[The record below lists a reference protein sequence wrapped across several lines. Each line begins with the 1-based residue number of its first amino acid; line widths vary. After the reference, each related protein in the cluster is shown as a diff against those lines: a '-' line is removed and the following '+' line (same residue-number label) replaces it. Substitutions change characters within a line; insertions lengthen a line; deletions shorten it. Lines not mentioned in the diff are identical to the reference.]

1 MIDYISKLKDT
12 AIPMFITQS
21 AFRTA
26 QNFARQQVI
35 QTKRQE
41 VYFNTLAVCIV
52 DNYLQMMSIS
62 TELTNSDSWNAA
74 MRFAADVA
82 DLKVTDLG
90 YLECRPMRNYE
101 QAACYIPLDVSED
114 RIGIVVVEINELEA
128 TATLIGFTKTI
139 ETGDLPLTRLQP
151 INSLIDHLAFL
162 RTESVKRTQDLVNL
176 KQWRQNSFEPA
187 WQPFR
192 GIWDINQRNLALGFK
207 GNSQSSEIN
216 IQRAKVIDL
225 GFSLGN
231 QSVSLVVAIVE
242 QVNQEVCVVVQ
253 VYPFG
258 VEKYLPTDL
267 RLLLH
272 SKSWSLP
279 KEIRARNQ
287 DVCIQTNR
295 FWCDPGEEFS
305 VELALNEFSVM
316 EHFVV

>member
-1 MIDYISKLKDT
+1 MINHISKLKET

-26 QNFARQQVI
+26 QNFARQQLI
-35 QTKRQE
+35 QAKRQE

-82 DLKVTDLG
+82 DLKVTGIG
-90 YLECRPMRNYE
+90 YLECRPVRNYE
-101 QAACYIPLDVSED
+101 QATCHIPLDVSED
-114 RIGIVVVEINELEA
+114 RIGIVVVEINELQA

-151 INSLIDHLAFL
+151 INSLIDHLDFL
-162 RTESVKRTQDLVNL
+162 RTESLKRTQDLVNL
-176 KQWRQNSFEPA
+176 RQWLQNSFEPA

-192 GIWDINQRNLALGFK
+192 GIWDTNQRNLALGLR
-207 GNSQSSEIN
+207 GNFQSSEIN

-258 VEKYLPTDL
+258 VEKYLPLNL

-279 KEIRARNQ
+279 KEIKARSQ

-305 VELALNEFSVM
+305 IELALNEFSAI